1 VLKSDSAATD
11 LDLISY
17 LKAIPD
23 ARMRRGIRI
32 PAWYLLLVAVL
43 GILSRCQSL
52 RGLARFAIRHHSVLT
67 EVLGIE
73 LRRPPSDSAFRYFFR
88 QVDVAALC
96 AAIRDWTIAQI
107 PGGAADLDQLVCDGK
122 TLRGSI
128 EPTAGGGSAFIAQ
141 VTLYSAALG
150 VAISQAC
157 YATGENHERAVL
169 KKLLGEL
176 DLEGVLIQ
184 ADALHT
190 QKPFFN
196 SSRSR
201 AAVRLMV
208 LISTG
213 SPSRLRCRKLSIVR
227 PSGWRMCPDEPKS
240 FQGMATLVIAGVSWA
255 R

>member
-1 VLKSDSAATD
+1 MSEIALPATD
-11 LDLISY
+11 LNLISF

-23 ARMRRGIRI
+23 TRMRRGIRI

-43 GILSRCQSL
+43 GILSGCQSL
-52 RGLARFAIRHHSVLT
+52 RDLERFAIRHHSVLG
-67 EVLGIE
+67 EALGIE
-73 LRRPPSDSAFRYFFR
+73 LRRPPSDSSFRYFFR

-107 PGGAADLDQLVCDGK
+107 PSGAADLDQLVCDGK

-128 EPTAGGGSAFIAQ
+128 EPKAGGGSAFIAQ

-176 DLEGVLIQ
+176 DLQGVLIQ

-190 QKPFFN
+190 QRPFVH

-201 AAVRLMV
+201 
-208 LISTG
+208 
-213 SPSRLRCRKLSIVR
+213 
-227 PSGWRMCPDEPKS
+227 EPTS
-240 FQGMATLVIAGVSWA
+240 S
-255 R
+255 